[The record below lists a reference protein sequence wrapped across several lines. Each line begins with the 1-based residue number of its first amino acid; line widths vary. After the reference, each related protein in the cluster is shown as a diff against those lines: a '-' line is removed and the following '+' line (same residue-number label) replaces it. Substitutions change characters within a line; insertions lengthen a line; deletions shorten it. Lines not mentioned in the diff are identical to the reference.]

1 MILSK
6 GLLIIEVRLTGRWLE
21 TSSGSHFLYIGQIV
35 SKRQSVGTNA
45 YVREFINTNF
55 AKGSAKKKLASQR
68 TACKWHPGQLLLWYQ
83 G

>member
-21 TSSGSHFLYIGQIV
+21 TSSGSPVLCIGQIV

-45 YVREFINTNF
+45 YVMEFINDNF
-55 AKGSAKKKLASQR
+55 DKGSAKKVRKPAYHL
-68 TACKWHPGQLLLWYQ
+68 
-83 G
+83 